1 MINGAMGRTGMKTVA
16 IRNLRKDFRVK
27 TRQPGTRAAVR
38 SLFHPSYSTVHA
50 VSDISFDVEEGEAL
64 AFIGPN
70 GAGKSTTIKMLT
82 GILYPTS
89 GHAEVLGHVP
99 WKERESL
106 AYEIGSVFGQK
117 SLLWYHLPP
126 SDTFSL
132 LQRIYEIPLAEY
144 EARRKR
150 LVDIFEIDELLSIP
164 VRKLSLGQRMRCEI
178 AASLLH
184 SPRVLFLDE
193 PTIGLDVVA
202 KQRIRDLIHVLNKEE
217 QVTIL
222 LTSHDLGDVE
232 KLCKRVVVIN
242 HGQIVYDGSLRSLQ
256 QQYFGSKIID
266 LRLGEI
272 ADGFSCPG
280 ATVLKSKDY
289 GIKLQVDTS
298 QYAVGDVL
306 TYILAHHSV
315 VDVNIQDPPLE
326 EIITKMYSAR
336 REDKEAQP

>member
-1 MINGAMGRTGMKTVA
+1 MV

-38 SLFHPSYSTVHA
+38 SLFRPSYSTVHA
-50 VSDISFDVEEGEAL
+50 VSDISFEVEEGEAL

-89 GHAEVLGHVP
+89 GHAEVLGYVP
-99 WKERESL
+99 WQERESL

-132 LQRIYEIPLAEY
+132 LQRIYEIPLAEF

-150 LVDIFEIDELLSIP
+150 LVDIFEIGELLSTP

-184 SPRVLFLDE
+184 SPRVVFLDE

-202 KQRIRDLIHVLNKEE
+202 KQRIRDLIHLLNKEE

-272 ADGFSCPG
+272 ADGFACPG

-289 GIKLQVDTS
+289 GIKLQVDTTRN
-298 QYAVGDVL
+298 AVGDVL
-306 TYILAHHSV
+306 SHILAHYSV

-326 EIITKMYSAR
+326 EIVTKMYGAR
-336 REDKEAQP
+336 REDVGTEP